1 MTTLVVGV
9 GSPFGD
15 DRVGWEV
22 VEALEA
28 GAWWPELAAHRVS
41 AHLCD
46 RPGAAL
52 VGLLQVVGRAIIVDA
67 AHTPG
72 IPPGTLRWLQADQL
86 SLLRAPSSHGFGVAE
101 ALALASAL
109 GQLPPRVDVLTIAAG
124 QFTCAGLSAPVRGA
138 VPDAVSAIRRAL
150 VDQAVERRVRNAG
163 EPEPGFRGHWDMPT
177 DS

>member
-1 MTTLVVGV
+1 MVGV

-28 GAWWPELAAHRVS
+28 QSWWRELAGRRVN

-52 VGLLQVVGRAIIVDA
+52 AGLLQGAGWAIIVDA
-67 AHTPG
+67 AHLPDT
-72 IPPGTLRWLQADQL
+72 PPGTIRWLQPDQL

-101 ALALASAL
+101 ALALANEL
-109 GQLPPRVDVLTIAAG
+109 GQLPRRVDLLTIAAG
-124 QFTCAGLSAPVRGA
+124 QFASAELSAPVRAA
-138 VPDAVSAIRRAL
+138 VPEAVSAIGRAL
-150 VDQAVERRVRNAG
+150 LAQGLGPPAAASG
-163 EPEPGFRGHWDMPT
+163 G
-177 DS
+177 S

>member
-1 MTTLVVGV
+1 
-9 GSPFGD
+9 
-15 DRVGWEV
+15 
-22 VEALEA
+22 
-28 GAWWPELAAHRVS
+28 
-41 AHLCD
+41 
-46 RPGAAL
+46 
-52 VGLLQVVGRAIIVDA
+52 
-67 AHTPG
+67 
-72 IPPGTLRWLQADQL
+72 LQADQL